1 MANLPSILNCA
12 AKRRLYSSGQRLF
25 CDVRRNYS
33 DASELSCLSKRNS
46 FLTNFSSSNQFAS
59 LFHSSAKT
67 CNSNSGN
74 EDGGETPPPPSS
86 LIKNEPQEKNIDV
99 KVMGGIQRASTGK
112 NKKVTE
118 IFPLLAF

>member
-33 DASELSCLSKRNS
+33 DASELSCLSRRNS
-46 FLTNFSSSNQFAS
+46 FLTNFPSSNKFAS

-67 CNSNSGN
+67 YNSNSGN
-74 EDGGETPPPPSS
+74 ENGGDIPPPPSS
-86 LIKNEPQEKNIDV
+86 LIKNEAQEKNIDV
-99 KVMGGIQRASTGK
+99 KVILS
-112 NKKVTE
+112 V
-118 IFPLLAF
+118 F